1 LVNELTLLSLRGS
14 ELCITITGAPSL
26 VPLHEGMRFAVA
38 IQLSTLWA
46 AMSLAAQSILRCLPI
61 DVSQAGVVGE
71 MVVQFW
77 EQAEWYSCL
86 EAIGLDVCDL
96 VLGPVD
102 GQARLAARLE
112 EAVGRVR
119 VM

>member
-1 LVNELTLLSLRGS
+1 
-14 ELCITITGAPSL
+14 
-26 VPLHEGMRFAVA
+26 MRFAVAQHTKVA

-119 VM
+119 VMRDE